1 MNRSTLKIVV
11 VALLAAS
18 AIVAVAGSVDDARTG
33 EGGASSSVPDEE
45 TETAVESTTSAPTEE
60 RNQVLRSSGDD
71 SECMPANERP
81 LLWFGVVSGLGLV
94 VGGVYVQ
101 RGQMA
106 AIAVALVFLVL
117 VFLAYSLFGVCTTGT
132 IQPPTNGSEVDQPK
146 NNITD
151 FAPDEANGS
160 GSGSGD
166 AAPDLPLAVVAVI
179 AVLAVAAVG
188 AVLVTRGDGGDDD
201 PFAAVED
208 GTGEDET
215 AGLVDVDEFAAAA
228 GRAADRIE
236 DTDDVD
242 NEIYR
247 AWVEMTRHLDV
258 PHPESSTPGEFA
270 TAAVDAGIDR
280 EDVDELTALF
290 ERVRYGHT
298 AATSERETRA
308 SDALRRIEAQYG
320 GEEP

>member
-1 MNRSTLKIVV
+1 MNRATLKVAV
-11 VALLAAS
+11 VALLAAT
-18 AIVAVAGSVDDARTG
+18 AIVVVAGSVDDARTG
-33 EGGASSSVPDEE
+33 EGGGSSSVPDEE
-45 TETAVESTTSAPTEE
+45 TETAVEQTTSAPTEQT
-60 RNQVLRSSGDD
+60 NQVLRPSGAD

-101 RGQMA
+101 RGQMP

-117 VFLAYSLFGVCTTGT
+117 VFLAYSLLGVCTTGT
-132 IQPPTNGSEVDQPK
+132 VQPPTNGSEVDQPK

-151 FAPDEANGS
+151 FEPDEANGS

-166 AAPDLPLAVVAVI
+166 AAPDLPLAVVAVLAI
-179 AVLAVAAVG
+179 LAVAMVG

-201 PFAAVED
+201 PFAALED
-208 GTGEDET
+208 DEGEDE

-236 DTDDVD
+236 ATDDVD

-247 AWVEMTRHLDV
+247 SWVEMTRHLDV

-270 TAAVDAGIDR
+270 AAAVDAGIDR

-298 AATSERETRA
+298 AATSERENRA
-308 SDALRRIEAQYG
+308 LDALRRIDAQYG
-320 GEEP
+320 GEEA

>member
-1 MNRSTLKIVV
+1 MNRATLKVAV
-11 VALLAAS
+11 VALLAAT
-18 AIVAVAGSVDDARTG
+18 AIVVVAGSVDDARTG
-33 EGGASSSVPDEE
+33 EGGGSSSVPDEE
-45 TETAVESTTSAPTEE
+45 TETAVEQTTSAPTEQT
-60 RNQVLRSSGDD
+60 NQVLRPSGAD

-81 LLWFGVVSGLGLV
+81 LLWFGVLSGVGLV

-101 RGQMA
+101 RGQMSA
-106 AIAVALVFLVL
+106 VAVALVLLVL
-117 VFLAYSLFGVCTTGT
+117 VFLAYSLLGVCTTGT
-132 IQPPTNGSEVDQPK
+132 VQPPTNGSEVDQPK

-151 FAPDEANGS
+151 FEPDEANGS

-166 AAPDLPLAVVAVI
+166 AAPDLPLAVVAVL
-179 AVLAVAAVG
+179 AVLAVAMVG

-201 PFAAVED
+201 PFAALED
-208 GTGEDET
+208 DEGEDET
-215 AGLVDVDEFAAAA
+215 GLVDVDEFAAAA

-236 DTDDVD
+236 ATDDVD

-270 TAAVDAGIDR
+270 AAAVDAGIDR

-298 AATSERETRA
+298 AATSERENRA
-308 SDALRRIEAQYG
+308 LDALRRIEAQYG
-320 GEEP
+320 GEEA